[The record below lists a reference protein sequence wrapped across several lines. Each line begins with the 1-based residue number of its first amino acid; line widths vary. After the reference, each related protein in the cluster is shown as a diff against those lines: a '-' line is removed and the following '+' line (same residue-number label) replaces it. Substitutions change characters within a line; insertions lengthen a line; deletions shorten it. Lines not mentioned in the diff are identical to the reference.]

1 MSYNKKIWKNG
12 DYVTQEDINNIENG
26 IYEAHKDIANMNED
40 IADINNDLGTAIL
53 NTTDKTLK
61 GAINELFQFVSNG
74 KELIASAIT
83 DKGVITSKT
92 DTFQQMANN
101 IRSLTINITP
111 ISLNPISNIKVNKGE
126 AFTIKYSTNISAV
139 KHEFSWDGGST
150 YWDKTDVVTSNG
162 TNYTYQHNADTEYDS
177 FNMAIRVTD
186 ANGNTSAQAFTILF
200 NNTTNDD
207 FVFTQ
212 YKRLD
217 NGVITD
223 TEDATYYSVINKN
236 SVTPS
241 ATYTINL
248 NLASYIYIC
257 FYDSSDNYLGN
268 ESGGYIE
275 NHTSNWSTGSLST
288 TFTVPS
294 NAFYI
299 RACATGDGTQ
309 ITGTLTK
316 TTQSEPD
323 IGDGNLL
330 DDSGAYVVD
339 DFSSGYIDSNKWT
352 YELGYVRNG
361 ETQRYTNTNAEVS
374 DGILALRGLKDGDG
388 NWTSSSIISK
398 GRFAFMYGKIVAR
411 VRACNYNGA
420 FGAFWTLGDT
430 FEFGYNEWGSPST
443 LGEWWAWCGEF
454 DIMEFYN
461 GKLTCGTF
469 FNERDESGRVHYD
482 NYSTGDW
489 HEFGMEWL
497 QDGTLIFSIDGN
509 ELSRTPATD
518 NRAFHIPHYILLNQA
533 IGAAGGTPDDWCS
546 EITQYVDW
554 VKYYPASTDN
564 LVLNSSN
571 FSLEVTDVNDS
582 ARNCMVRPIFNDNC
596 INKSLTWSSS
606 NTDVIICHSGLCV
619 SWAGAN
625 GTSTITATSQSG
637 ATASITLTVSD
648 GIIRQS

>member
-74 KELIASAIT
+74 KELIARAIT

-111 ISLNPISNIKVNKGE
+111 IFLNPISNIKVNKGE
-126 AFTIKYSTNISAV
+126 AFTIFYSTNISAV
-139 KHEFSWDGGST
+139 KHEFSWDGGKT
-150 YWDKTDVVTSNG
+150 YWDKTDAVTSNG

-177 FNMAIRVTD
+177 FNMVIRVTD

-564 LVLNSSN
+564 LVLNSSD
-571 FSLEVTDVNDS
+571 FSLEVTDINDS
-582 ARNCMVRPIFNDNC
+582 AHNCMVRPVFNDNC
-596 INKSLTWSSS
+596 INKSVTWSSS

>member
-74 KELIASAIT
+74 KELIARAIT

-111 ISLNPISNIKVNKGE
+111 IFLNPISNIKVNKGE
-126 AFTIKYSTNISAV
+126 AFTIFYSTNISAV

-150 YWDKTDVVTSNG
+150 YWDKTDAVTSNG

-177 FNMAIRVTD
+177 FNMVIRVTD

-223 TEDATYYSVINKN
+223 TEDAAYYSVINKN

-248 NLASYIYIC
+248 NLASYICIC

-625 GTSTITATSQSG
+625 GTSTITATSRSG

>member
-1 MSYNKKIWKNG
+1 MSYNKKNWKTG
-12 DYVTQEDINNIENG
+12 DYVTQKDINNIENG
-26 IYEAHKDIANMNED
+26 IYEAHTDISN
-40 IADINNDLGTAIL
+40 INNVLGTETL
-53 NTTDKTLK
+53 NTTNKTLK

-101 IRSLTINITP
+101 IRSIAINVTQ

-126 AFTIKYSTNISAV
+126 TFTIKYSTNISAV

-150 YWDKTDVVTSNG
+150 YWDKTDAVTSNG

-186 ANGNTSAQAFTILF
+186 ANGNISAQVFTILF

-207 FVFTQ
+207 FVFAQ
-212 YKRLD
+212 YKRLN

-223 TEDATYYSVINKN
+223 TKDATYYSIINKN

-248 NLASYIYIC
+248 NLASYICIC

-554 VKYYPASTDN
+554 VKYYPVSTDN